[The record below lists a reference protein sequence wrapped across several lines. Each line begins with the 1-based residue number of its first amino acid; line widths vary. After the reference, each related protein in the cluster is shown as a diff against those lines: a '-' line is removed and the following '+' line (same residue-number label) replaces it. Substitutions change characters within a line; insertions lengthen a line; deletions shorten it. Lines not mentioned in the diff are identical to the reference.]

1 MSQHLDPPYGGVHGT
16 QPALSNEPV
25 KRPSAANPFASGPV
39 ASVSQV
45 RPGAGFGMP
54 PGAAPFRPQASSQ
67 LNTPL
72 GQKPLK
78 DPSVGAV
85 PEATDMSSFPP
96 PPAQFHTHELD
107 TAPLDSLAHQFQ
119 TTNLNS
125 TSSFGPAALSIQQ
138 DDPFQRV
145 PTAYSSSFPISSTT
159 FQAPPPPSAKPLDL
173 FSSNF
178 NSGDSVGASDAFAT
192 NDPHGFARVPPLPP
206 ARRDSFNSPF
216 ETAPTN
222 DSFRQI
228 QYQPPATP
236 PPPAAPFLNY
246 NSSPNTKIAFNQP
259 PPSASPKPFAVR
271 PPLSP
276 PQPPAQDITTAIR
289 TTDDLFYEFMSHVS
303 PDKLPTPSATDLP
316 PTLDTLVGLYRQQ
329 QWQQLETKAWSMLT
343 SPDPQFNL
351 HVHTWAMVAQMKL
364 GKVDDLEQQVIVLG
378 DLDQYQYEN
387 YPERFPSKQGSF
399 VPMRL
404 RYMTVQLPRLKNN
417 VSMYE
422 TMASQLLVDLDQ
434 NTFQLSPEDATSW
447 HNIVTVNLIHSFL
460 DRKKFDVAL
469 RLATSLYERQRT
481 ANATHRVIL
490 ASRLGRIYLQVGD
503 LRRAEGL
510 FADAAALSAEISD
523 PHHDCA
529 ARVLL
534 NQGLLHFAHN
544 RVQDIMSTSR
554 LYSVPIC
561 VILTRNTRGLLVQG
575 SAGCVQHD
583 SGCVQWRRRP
593 RRRLGRRVFRMVGR
607 WGRRVECGQ
616 QHEHLRIVL
625 VPGADGRDGP

>member
-1 MSQHLDPPYGGVHGT
+1 
-16 QPALSNEPV
+16 
-25 KRPSAANPFASGPV
+25 
-39 ASVSQV
+39 
-45 RPGAGFGMP
+45 
-54 PGAAPFRPQASSQ
+54 Q

-85 PEATDMSSFPP
+85 PEATDVSSFPP

-138 DDPFQRV
+138 DDPFQPV

-178 NSGDSVGASDAFAT
+178 NSADSVGASDAFAT
-192 NDPHGFARVPPLPP
+192 NDPHGFARAPPLPP

-259 PPSASPKPFAVR
+259 PPSASPKPFGVR
-271 PPLSP
+271 PPPSP

-469 RLATSLYERQRT
+469 RLATSLYESVVRT
-481 ANATHRVIL
+481 VRSGDDDPDDDWGDEYFAWWDDGDVVSSAANNMSICALYSCQVQTAVTVL
-490 ASRLGRIYLQVGD
+490 ETVLQ
-503 LRRAEGL
+503 
-510 FADAAALSAEISD
+510 SD
-523 PHHDCA
+523 PRRHLHSAVVFNLSTLYDLVCDNVNSTNRKNMIK
-529 ARVLL
+529 RVAEAY
-534 NQGLLHFAHN
+534 NVEHIDNA
-544 RVQDIMSTSR
+544 
-554 LYSVPIC
+554 C
-561 VILTRNTRGLLVQG
+561 
-575 SAGCVQHD
+575 
-583 SGCVQWRRRP
+583 
-593 RRRLGRRVFRMVGR
+593 FR
-607 WGRRVECGQ
+607 
-616 QHEHLRIVL
+616 I
-625 VPGADGRDGP
+625 

>member
-1 MSQHLDPPYGGVHGT
+1 MIEPYVI
-16 QPALSNEPV
+16 
-25 KRPSAANPFASGPV
+25 
-39 ASVSQV
+39 
-45 RPGAGFGMP
+45 
-54 PGAAPFRPQASSQ
+54 Q

-85 PEATDMSSFPP
+85 PEATDVSSFPP

-138 DDPFQRV
+138 DDPFQPV

-178 NSGDSVGASDAFAT
+178 SSADSVGASDA
-192 NDPHGFARVPPLPP
+192 
-206 ARRDSFNSPF
+206 
-216 ETAPTN
+216 

-246 NSSPNTKIAFNQP
+246 NSSPNTKIAFDQP

-271 PPLSP
+271 PPPS
-276 PQPPAQDITTAIR
+276 PQPPAQDITTAVR

-303 PDKLPTPSATDLP
+303 PDKLPTPSATDHP

-329 QWQQLETKAWSMLT
+329 KWQQLETKAWSMLT
-343 SPDPQFNL
+343 SPDPEFNL

-387 YPERFPSKQGSF
+387 YP
-399 VPMRL
+399 
-404 RYMTVQLPRLKNN
+404 
-417 VSMYE
+417 E

-469 RLATSLYERQRT
+469 RLATSLYERTAT

-503 LRRAEGL
+503 LKRAEGL

-523 PHHDCA
+523 PH
-529 ARVLL
+529 RG
-534 NQGLLHFAHN
+534 N
-544 RVQDIMSTSR
+544 IYISTSAANNMSICA
-554 LYSVPIC
+554 LYSC
-561 VILTRNTRGLLVQG
+561 QVQTAVTVLETVLQ
-575 SAGCVQHD
+575 SD
-583 SGCVQWRRRP
+583 P
-593 RRRLGRRVFRMVGR
+593 RRHLHSAVVFNLSTLYDLVCDNVNSTNRKNMIKRVAEAYNVEHIDNACFR
-607 WGRRVECGQ
+607 
-616 QHEHLRIVL
+616 I
-625 VPGADGRDGP
+625 

>member
-1 MSQHLDPPYGGVHGT
+1 MIEPYVI
-16 QPALSNEPV
+16 
-25 KRPSAANPFASGPV
+25 
-39 ASVSQV
+39 
-45 RPGAGFGMP
+45 
-54 PGAAPFRPQASSQ
+54 Q

-85 PEATDMSSFPP
+85 PEATDVSSFPP

-138 DDPFQRV
+138 DDPFQPV

-178 NSGDSVGASDAFAT
+178 NSADSVGASDAFAT
-192 NDPHGFARVPPLPP
+192 NDPHGFARAPPLPP

-259 PPSASPKPFAVR
+259 PPSASPKPFGVR
-271 PPLSP
+271 PPPSP

-422 TMASQLLVDLDQ
+422 TMASQLLLDLDQ

-469 RLATSLYERQRT
+469 RLATSLYERT
-481 ANATHRVIL
+481 TTATHRVIL

-503 LRRAEGL
+503 LKRAEGL

-523 PHHDCA
+523 PHRDCA

-544 RVQDIMSTSR
+544 RVQDIIAANNMSICA
-554 LYSVPIC
+554 LYSC
-561 VILTRNTRGLLVQG
+561 QVQTAVTVLETVLQ
-575 SAGCVQHD
+575 SD
-583 SGCVQWRRRP
+583 P
-593 RRRLGRRVFRMVGR
+593 RRHLHSAVVFNLSTLYDLVCDNVNSTNRKNMIKRVAEAYNVEHIDNACFR
-607 WGRRVECGQ
+607 
-616 QHEHLRIVL
+616 I
-625 VPGADGRDGP
+625 